1 MFPESSFWLIIA
13 IAAFS
18 ALLPF
23 FTEKS
28 FVFVPW
34 RQQGESSATPAW
46 LIAVRAFLQWIL
58 IIVAAYLMANSA
70 APSYQLIAFAG
81 SLLLFA
87 LPLLTVSRQVPVKS
101 FAVRIFELLAFYFFV
116 GAIGFVIEGYYAN
129 AHSQQW
135 QFYAIALCLYI
146 VLAYPGFVY
155 RHLFRN
161 RFNRRLIAQTQLAD
175 DE

>member
-13 IAAFS
+13 IAAFT

-34 RQQGESSATPAW
+34 RQEGESKSISAW
-46 LIAVRAFLQWIL
+46 LIAGRAFLQWFL
-58 IIVAAYLMANSA
+58 IIFAAYVMANNSNQ
-70 APSYQLIAFAG
+70 SYQLAAFLA
-81 SLLLFA
+81 SLILFA
-87 LPLLTVSRQVPVKS
+87 LPLFTVSRQVPVKS

-116 GAIGFVIEGYYAN
+116 GAIGFVIESYYAN

-161 RFNRRLIAQTQLAD
+161 RFNRRLIAQTQVAD
-175 DE
+175 EM

>member
-1 MFPESSFWLIIA
+1 MFPESSFWLIIG
-13 IAAFS
+13 IAALT

-34 RQQGESSATPAW
+34 RQEGESKSISAW
-46 LIAVRAFLQWIL
+46 LIASRAFLQWVL
-58 IIVAAYLMANSA
+58 IVFAAYVMANSNNQ
-70 APSYQLIAFAG
+70 SFQLIAFVS
-81 SLLLFA
+81 SLVLFA
-87 LPLLTVSRQVPVKS
+87 LPVFTVSKQVPIKI
-101 FAVRIFELLAFYFFV
+101 FAVRIFELLGFFFFV
-116 GAIGFVIEGYYAN
+116 GGIGFAIERFYAN

-161 RFNRRLIAQTQLAD
+161 RYNRRLIAQTQVAD
-175 DE
+175 D